1 MATTVI
7 FTATEQDNGR
17 IDLNRKYVAESP
29 PKYTEMLGYLEVF
42 KQQIL
47 EEMELTKTK
56 PNDATGSNR
65 KRAIKR

>member
-1 MATTVI
+1 MAKTVI

-17 IDLNRKYVAESP
+17 LDLTRKYVAKSR

-47 EEMELTKTK
+47 GEMELTKSK
-56 PNDATGSNR
+56 PDAKKKQSPN
-65 KRAIKR
+65 K